1 MSDGIKTVYKSL
13 GLCGFGLGSNSAA
26 VDVKDGKIL
35 RIRPMHYDEK
45 YDMES
50 MRPWKITA
58 RNGAV
63 LEPKTH
69 TLPTPLQYAYK
80 KRVYSK
86 NRVPYPL
93 KRVDWDP
100 HGERNPQ
107 NRGTSGYV
115 RTSVETSASES
126 SSFHKDNLQNP
137 KSHK

>member
-1 MSDGIKTVYKSL
+1 MSGETKTVYKSL

-35 RIRPMHYDEK
+35 RIRPMHYGEK
-45 YDMES
+45 YNIED

-63 LEPKTH
+63 LEPTTH
-69 TLPTPLQYAYK
+69 TCPSPLQYGYK

-86 NRVPYPL
+86 NRVPFPL

-100 HGERNPQ
+100 DGDRHP
-107 NRGTSGYV
+107 
-115 RTSVETSASES
+115 
-126 SSFHKDNLQNP
+126 
-137 KSHK
+137 